1 MAFRRVSPAFVIALL
16 ALFVSL
22 GGVSYGLA
30 AGSIG
35 SRELE
40 DGGVRS
46 RDIRNDDIRG
56 LDIRRGAVGSG
67 DVRDRSL
74 RAVDFA
80 SGQLAAGPQGPAGR
94 DGAPGPVG
102 PQGPA
107 GPAGTIASAAA
118 GGDLRGSYPDPSI
131 APGAV
136 TPDRLGTLPAA
147 TVTTVGLPP
156 AQSIPS
162 GESPT
167 DLEFDSEAFDTMG
180 LHDPAQPSLLRP
192 PIDGTYLI
200 TASVE
205 WEAAVGGRRELQ
217 IDATG
222 ARVAATS
229 ITPNA
234 FDASPFQSVTA
245 IRRLGVGSVVT
256 ARVTQTSGAPL
267 AVRELT
273 GTPTLSIAW
282 IGP

>member
-1 MAFRRVSPAFVIALL
+1 MPVRQLSPALVIALV

-22 GGVSYGLA
+22 GDVSYGLA

-35 SRELE
+35 SRELK

-46 RDIRNDDIRG
+46 RDI
-56 LDIRRGAVGSG
+56 
-67 DVRDRSL
+67 
-74 RAVDFA
+74 
-80 SGQLAAGPQGPAGR
+80 
-94 DGAPGPVG
+94 GAPGPVG

-107 GPAGTIASAAA
+107 GPAGTIAGAAA
-118 GGDLRGSYPDPSI
+118 GGDLSGSYPDPSI

-136 TPDRLGTLPAA
+136 SPDRFATLPAA

-156 AQSIPS
+156 AQSIPT
-162 GESPT
+162 GEQAT
-167 DLEFDSEAFDTMG
+167 ALEFDSAAFDNMG

-192 PIDGTYLI
+192 PTDGTYVI

-234 FDASPFQSVTA
+234 FDASPFQSVTV

-256 ARVTQTSGAPL
+256 ARVTQTSGARL

-282 IGP
+282 LGP